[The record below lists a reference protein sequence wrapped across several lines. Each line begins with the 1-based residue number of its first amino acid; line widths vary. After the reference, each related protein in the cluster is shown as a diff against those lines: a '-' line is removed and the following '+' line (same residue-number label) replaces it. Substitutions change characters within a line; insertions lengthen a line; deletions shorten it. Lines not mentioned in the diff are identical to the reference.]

1 MTGVIWIV
9 LGYFAGSL
17 PTGYLAA
24 LWVKG
29 VDIRTVGSGGTGAT
43 NVGRLLGQRWAK
55 AVAVID
61 MVKGA
66 EPMLCAM
73 AFGQGDPWVLA
84 LTGFAGVVG
93 HDYPIWLSFRGGK
106 GVATSYGV
114 AFFLHPWVSFIIAPA
129 AGLVWLGVLKAK
141 GYVSLASL
149 VSLWCLPLFALALS
163 FPLAHI
169 VVLGALAAL
178 ATLRHRE
185 NIKRLL
191 EGKESRFGK
200 HATNR

>member
-61 MVKGA
+61 MVKCTV
-66 EPMLCAM
+66 PILCAL
-73 AFGQGDPWVLA
+73 AFGQG
-84 LTGFAGVVG
+84 
-93 HDYPIWLSFRGGK
+93 YP
-106 GVATSYGV
+106 
-114 AFFLHPWVSFIIAPA
+114 
-129 AGLVWLGVLKAK
+129 
-141 GYVSLASL
+141 
-149 VSLWCLPLFALALS
+149 
-163 FPLAHI
+163 
-169 VVLGALAAL
+169 
-178 ATLRHRE
+178 
-185 NIKRLL
+185 
-191 EGKESRFGK
+191 
-200 HATNR
+200 